1 MRKIITTVAATAAAA
16 LFLAACGGDEGAGAD
31 ATEARGPIQI
41 WYSNNAAEIEWGEAM
56 VEAWNADHPDEQVTA
71 QEIPAGSSS
80 EEVIGA
86 AITAGN
92 TPCLIFNTSPAAIP
106 QFQKAGGLV
115 PLSDFEDGA
124 SYIEARTGDVA
135 EQYKSEDGSY
145 YQLPWKSNPVMI
157 FYNKDMFAAAGLDPE
172 APSLATYDEF
182 LETSRTLVES
192 EAAVAA
198 IWPSPGGEFFQPWF
212 DFYPLFAAETGGTQM
227 IEDGEPQFSS
237 EAGLAVAEF
246 WETMYAEGLSQQE
259 AYNGDAFG
267 DAQSAMSIVGPWA
280 IAAYDETLNWGAVP
294 VPTSAGTSAEE
305 TWSFS
310 DAKNV
315 AMYSSC
321 ENRATAWDVMKLAT
335 SEDQD
340 AALLELTGQMPLRTD
355 LTTTYADYFAAN
367 PAYEA
372 FADQAARTVEVPNV
386 PNSVQ
391 IWQEFRDAWTASV
404 IFGEEE
410 PAAAFEAA
418 AASAADL
425 AAGS

>member
-182 LETSRTLVES
+182 LETSRMLVES